1 MNNETPF
8 ECVPNALFKMY
19 CNRDAGR
26 SKFIA
31 SIADG
36 GIDYV
41 KSILDSNNIVK
52 TSEYGGLDNGG
63 NIEESNNNKIEDR
76 PNLDKYLEA
85 IRDLRTSLKY
95 SLNLSKFESEPYL
108 KAINDI
114 KAYIYNADNDNTE
127 APIHDIIILMNSEL
141 YIRSAKI

>member
-1 MNNETPF
+1 
-8 ECVPNALFKMY
+8 VLH
-19 CNRDAGR
+19 
-26 SKFIA
+26 
-31 SIADG
+31 
-36 GIDYV
+36 
-41 KSILDSNNIVK
+41 
-52 TSEYGGLDNGG
+52 GGLDNGG

-95 SLNLSKFESEPYL
+95 SLNLPKFESEPYL

-114 KAYIYNADNDNTE
+114 KTYIYNADNDNTE